1 MQTEGERKKLQKDLS
16 DCQEKIEQSHTKF
29 YNLKKEVEESPL
41 SVLRQEL
48 GSRQLEIGELQSKV
62 KSANEM
68 AEDYK
73 KKFEQVKRDMIQL
86 KRQIDKEKEITLTK
100 QAEELEQLKQMMR
113 VKQAQDEERSQFDSL
128 KQQLAQLKGQ
138 LTTKP
143 QTVEAPTK
151 ETNGIV
157 SKDKN
162 IYFDDFARQ
171 FPSPQKPQQ
180 ESIQKTITNQKT
192 YSNKDPASCDWERLM
207 RERDEM
213 LNMGLYT
220 KDDPLIRELE
230 RQITSSQLKSQSFN
244 QGTY

>member
-1 MQTEGERKKLQKDLS
+1 VS
-16 DCQEKIEQSHTKF
+16 DCQEKIEQSHTRF

-62 KSANEM
+62 KSANEI

-128 KQQLAQLKGQ
+128 KQQLTQLKSQ
-138 LTTKP
+138 LTAKP

-171 FPSPQKPQQ
+171 FPSPQKPQT
-180 ESIQKTITNQKT
+180 ESI
-192 YSNKDPASCDWERLM
+192 
-207 RERDEM
+207 
-213 LNMGLYT
+213 
-220 KDDPLIRELE
+220 
-230 RQITSSQLKSQSFN
+230 
-244 QGTY
+244 

>member
-1 MQTEGERKKLQKDLS
+1 MQLEGEKKKLLKDVS
-16 DCQEKIEQSHTKF
+16 DLQDKIEQSHTRF

-62 KSANEM
+62 KSANEN

-128 KQQLAQLKGQ
+128 K
-138 LTTKP
+138 
-143 QTVEAPTK
+143 
-151 ETNGIV
+151 
-157 SKDKN
+157 
-162 IYFDDFARQ
+162 
-171 FPSPQKPQQ
+171 
-180 ESIQKTITNQKT
+180 
-192 YSNKDPASCDWERLM
+192 
-207 RERDEM
+207 
-213 LNMGLYT
+213 
-220 KDDPLIRELE
+220 
-230 RQITSSQLKSQSFN
+230 
-244 QGTY
+244 